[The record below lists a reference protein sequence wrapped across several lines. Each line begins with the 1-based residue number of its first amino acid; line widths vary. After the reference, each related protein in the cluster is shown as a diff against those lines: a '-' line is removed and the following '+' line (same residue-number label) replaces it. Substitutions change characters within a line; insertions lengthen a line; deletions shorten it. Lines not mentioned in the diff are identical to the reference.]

1 MITASM
7 VKELRIRTGAG
18 MMDCKKAL
26 VECDG
31 DVEKAIEDLRKKGAS
46 SAAKRAGR
54 SAKEGVISSY
64 IHPGDKLGV
73 LVEINSETDFVARTE
88 AFREFARNIAMQVA
102 AADPLVVRREEISE
116 EMLEKE
122 KEIYRESAQNEGK
135 PEHILDRIVEGRLQ
149 KYYQEVCLLEQ
160 TFVKDADQTIQEV
173 LTKIGASLGEN
184 IGIKR
189 FARFRLGE
197 EE

>member
-46 SAAKRAGR
+46 SVAKRAGR
-54 SAKEGVISSY
+54 AAREGVVASY

-102 AADPLVVRREEISE
+102 AADPLVVRRDEISE

-122 KEIYRESAQNEGK
+122 KNIYRESAQNEGK

-160 TFVKDADQTIQEV
+160 AFVKDADKTIQEV
-173 LTKIGASLGEN
+173 LTEISASLGEN

>member
-7 VKELRIRTGAG
+7 VKELRNRTGAG

-46 SAAKRAGR
+46 SVAKRAGR
-54 SAKEGVISSY
+54 AAKEGVIASY

-102 AADPLVVRREEISE
+102 AADPLVVRRDEISE

-122 KEIYRESAQNEGK
+122 KDIYRENAQNEGK

-160 TFVKDADQTIQEV
+160 AFVKDADKTIQEV
-173 LTKIGASLGEN
+173 LTEISASLGEN

>member
-7 VKELRIRTGAG
+7 VKELRVRTGAG

-31 DVEKAIEDLRKKGAS
+31 DVEKAIENLRKKGAS
-46 SAAKRAGR
+46 SVAKRAGR
-54 SAKEGVISSY
+54 TAREGVIASY

-73 LVEINSETDFVARTE
+73 LVEVNCETDFVARTE
-88 AFREFARNIAMQVA
+88 KFRQFARNIAMQVA
-102 AADPLVVRREEISE
+102 AADPLVVRRDEISD

-122 KEIYRESAQNEGK
+122 KNIYRESARNEGK
-135 PEHILDRIVEGRLQ
+135 PEQIIDRIVEGRLQ
-149 KYYQEVCLLEQ
+149 KYYQEICLLEQ
-160 TFVKDADQTIQEV
+160 AFVKDADKTIQEV
-173 LTKIGASLGEN
+173 LTEIGASLGEN

>member
-7 VKELRIRTGAG
+7 VKELRTRTGAG

-46 SAAKRAGR
+46 SVAKRAGR
-54 SAKEGVISSY
+54 TAKEGIIASY

-73 LVEINSETDFVARTE
+73 LVEVNCETDFVARTE
-88 AFREFARNIAMQVA
+88 AFREFARNIAMQIA
-102 AADPLVVRREEISE
+102 AADPLVVRRDEISE

-122 KEIYRESAQNEGK
+122 KNVYRGKAQNEGK

>member
-46 SAAKRAGR
+46 SVAKRAGR
-54 SAKEGVISSY
+54 TAREGVIASY

-73 LVEINSETDFVARTE
+73 LVEVNCETDFVARTE

-102 AADPLVVRREEISE
+102 AADPLVVRRDEISE

-122 KEIYRESAQNEGK
+122 KNIYRESAQNEGK

-160 TFVKDADQTIQEV
+160 AFVKDVDKTIQEV
-173 LTKIGASLGEN
+173 LTEISASLGEN
-184 IGIKR
+184 VGIKR

>member
-46 SAAKRAGR
+46 SVAKRAGR
-54 SAKEGVISSY
+54 TAKEGVIASY

-73 LVEINSETDFVARTE
+73 LVEINCETDFVARTE

-102 AADPLVVRREEISE
+102 AADPLVVRRDDISE

-122 KEIYRESAQNEGK
+122 KEIYRENAQNEGK

-160 TFVKDADQTIQEV
+160 TFVKDADKTIQEV
-173 LTKIGASLGEN
+173 LTEIGASLGEN

-197 EE
+197 EQ

>member
-46 SAAKRAGR
+46 SVAKRAGR
-54 SAKEGVISSY
+54 TAKEGVIASY

-73 LVEINSETDFVARTE
+73 LVEINCETDFVARTE
-88 AFREFARNIAMQVA
+88 AFRGFARNIAMQVA
-102 AADPLVVRREEISE
+102 AADPLVVRDEISE

-122 KEIYRESAQNEGK
+122 KDIYRENAQNEGK

-160 TFVKDADQTIQEV
+160 TFVKDADKTIQEV
-173 LTKIGASLGEN
+173 LTEIGASLGEN

-197 EE
+197 EQ

>member
-31 DVEKAIEDLRKKGAS
+31 DVEKAIEELRKKGAS
-46 SAAKRAGR
+46 SVAKRAGR
-54 SAKEGVISSY
+54 TAKEGVIASY

-73 LVEINSETDFVARTE
+73 LVEINCETDFVARTE

-102 AADPLVVRREEISE
+102 AADPLVVRRDDISE

-122 KEIYRESAQNEGK
+122 KEIYRENAQNEGK

-160 TFVKDADQTIQEV
+160 TFVKDADKTIQEV
-173 LTKIGASLGEN
+173 LTEIGASLGEN

-197 EE
+197 EQ

>member
-31 DVEKAIEDLRKKGAS
+31 DVEKAIEELRKKGAS
-46 SAAKRAGR
+46 SVAKRAGR
-54 SAKEGVISSY
+54 TAKEGVIASY

-73 LVEINSETDFVARTE
+73 LVEITCETDFVARTE

-102 AADPLVVRREEISE
+102 AADPLVVRRDDISE

-122 KEIYRESAQNEGK
+122 KEIYRENAQNEGK

-160 TFVKDADQTIQEV
+160 TFVKDADKTIQEV
-173 LTKIGASLGEN
+173 LTEIGASLGEN

-197 EE
+197 EQ